1 MIVFLLKK
9 LFSLKIMHV
18 PITKNMVIS
27 WVFGTIFGLSVSLLT
42 IDMMQNMPQ
51 YKSRWSILDISERGP
66 AQTYHGHA
74 HNHKDLENATGPDE
88 IVVFHKNNESVHKD
102 EDEVARKI
110 AEKVRVLCW
119 VMTQPLNHKSKVQS
133 Y

>member
-1 MIVFLLKK
+1 MNVQ
-9 LFSLKIMHV
+9 
-18 PITKNMVIS
+18 ITKNMVIS
-27 WVFGTIFGLSVSLLT
+27 WVFGTIFGLSISLLT
-42 IDMMQNMPQ
+42 IDMTQNMPQ
-51 YKSRWSILDISERGP
+51 YKSQWSIFYNSVRGQ
-66 AQTYHGHA
+66 AQTYHGH
-74 HNHKDLENATGPDE
+74 KDLENAKGPDE

-119 VMTQPLNHKSKVQS
+119 VMTQPQNHKSKVQS